1 MKMRKLL
8 AGIAAAAT
16 LLGCAALGTASASAD
31 GTGATITIMN
41 AQQGHTYKAY
51 KVATFSNVQ
60 VGSDGETITS
70 MDINTVENDDL
81 KGALKN
87 AIESQDY
94 ANQTIPD
101 EYAQNPMAFVAT
113 FDATTARNFA
123 NYFSEGTTGLPM
135 AESIVPVPESTDG
148 TTPPSEQTMN
158 VSEGWYLVTDV
169 KGDANFRT
177 ALVAS
182 TVAGKTSFKTDKTE
196 EQNALTDTLGKF
208 YAKAENAAV
217 KPEKLIF
224 TDATYTHVKQ
234 TDTVN
239 IGDTLYYQVRTSV
252 PKAASNREDYTIAF
266 QDNAYAG
273 LQIDQNS
280 IKVCHAAKN
289 DSTSCDASAF
299 TSQVAAG
306 NPTQTLVTVT
316 GVSNYVGHY
325 VYLRYAATVTADAL
339 NGEVG
344 VLYNEARVNHNNN
357 GWSAWSAAVQ
367 YTGNLK
373 LYKYGIENDKETK
386 LGNVEFT
393 VHRGKSAKSDNDNP
407 ELTFTKIS
415 DGVYRYDPSSTST
428 TVATNAD
435 GLLTLCGLDDDT
447 QDGHYTFVETKTA
460 QGYADNFLPTFTVQ
474 MKLEPSS
481 SGMRENPTV
490 ENPLTTD
497 SNVLKL
503 ASSWTDSS
511 DDAERVKVKN
521 VKSITQLP
529 LTGGAGIILFSVI
542 AALLIAVAAIVTV
555 RIRSVK
561 RELQD

>member
-31 GTGATITIMN
+31 DTGATITIMN

-51 KVATFSNVQ
+51 KVATFSNVK
-60 VGSDGETITS
+60 VSSDGETITS
-70 MDINTVENDDL
+70 MDINTVENNDL

-87 AIESQDY
+87 AIEGQDY

-113 FDATTARNFA
+113 FNAATARNFA
-123 NYFSEGTTGLPM
+123 NYFSEGTTGLPT
-135 AESIVPVPESTDG
+135 AESNVTVQESTDG
-148 TTPPSEQTMN
+148 STPPAEQTMN
-158 VSEGWYLVTDV
+158 VPEGWYLVTDV
-169 KGDANFRT
+169 KGDANFKT

-208 YAKAENAAV
+208 YAKAENTAV

-224 TDATYTHVKQ
+224 TDATYTHAKQ

-273 LQIDQNS
+273 LHIDLDS
-280 IKVCHAAKN
+280 IKVCHAAKSGATGCA
-289 DSTSCDASAF
+289 DSTF
-299 TSQVAAG
+299 TKQVTED
-306 NPTQTLVTVT
+306 NPTRTLVTVT
-316 GVSNYVGHY
+316 GVSAYVGHY
-325 VYLRYAATVTADAL
+325 VYLRYAATVTAEAL

-373 LYKYGIENDKETK
+373 LYKYGIENGNDTK

-393 VHRGKSAKSDNDNP
+393 VHRGKDAKSANNP
-407 ELTFTKIS
+407 DLTFTKVS
-415 DGVYRYDPSSTST
+415 DGVYWYDPASASTA
-428 TVATNAD
+428 VATNAG

-447 QDGHYTFVETKTA
+447 QDGLYTFVETKTA

-474 MKLEPSS
+474 MQLEPSS
-481 SGMRENPTV
+481 RGMRENPTV

-497 SNVLKL
+497 NNVLKL

-511 DDAERVKVKN
+511 DDTERVRVKN

-542 AALLIAVAAIVTV
+542 AALLIAVAAVVTV
-555 RIRSVK
+555 KIRSVR
-561 RELQD
+561 RELQN